1 MDKKKLFFI
10 ALIPHLSLREE
21 IRLLKEEMKLNFN
34 AQHALKSPA
43 HVTLQMPFRKIEENE
58 SQMIIQLKNFAA
70 KQNKFNIDLLDF
82 GCFSPRVIFIN
93 IVDHKPII
101 NLHKKFNNLLI
112 NQLEFNKKEINQIIY
127 PHLTIATRDLS
138 KEMFH
143 KAWLNYKEKK
153 FENSFKVNS
162 IFLLKH
168 NDKYWDIHKEFPFD
182 D

>member
-1 MDKKKLFFI
+1 MDKKNLYFI

-21 IRLLKEEMKLNFN
+21 IKLLKEEMKLNYN
-34 AQHALKSPA
+34 VRHALKSPA
-43 HVTLQMPFRKIEENE
+43 HITLQMPFRKAEDKE
-58 SQMIIQLKNFAA
+58 IQLVTELENFAIN
-70 KQNKFNIDLLDF
+70 QNKFDIYQSGF
-82 GCFSPRVIFIN
+82 GCFSPRVIFIS
-93 IVDHKPII
+93 IVNHKPII
-101 NLHKKFNNLLI
+101 NLHKKLNDLLI
-112 NQLEFNKKEINQIIY
+112 NQLDFNEKEINQNIY

-143 KAWLNYKEKK
+143 KIWLDFKERK

-168 NDKYWDIHKEFPFD
+168 NGKHWDIFKEFLFD